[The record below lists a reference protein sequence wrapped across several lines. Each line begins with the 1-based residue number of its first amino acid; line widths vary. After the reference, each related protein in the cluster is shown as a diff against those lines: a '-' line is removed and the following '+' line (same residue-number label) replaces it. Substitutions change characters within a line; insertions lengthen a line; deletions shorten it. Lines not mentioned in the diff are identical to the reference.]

1 MRAKKKNIFMSLKKK
16 WIEHLKENNMTYL
29 QHLFFAV
36 RYGLLCVIAGILLV
50 FHAIFPCWFQTSGSD
65 LVRKMALVFKK
76 HNQNA
81 DT

>member
-1 MRAKKKNIFMSLKKK
+1 MTLKTQ
-16 WIEHLKENNMTYL
+16 WIDHLKENNMTYL

-36 RYGLLCVIAGILLV
+36 RYGSLCLIAGILLIS
-50 FHAIFPCWFQTSGSD
+50 HAIFPCWFQTSGSD

-76 HNQNA
+76 HTHNT